1 MHRVVL
7 ITGAARNT
15 GFAVARRFAREG
27 YDVCITS
34 RSAESAEAAALR
46 VGKEFPEIRA
56 LGLPMEQSDLEQVET
71 AFRRVREA
79 FGRLD
84 VFVANAADLAVGY
97 HIYNTTPED
106 WDRIMNVNVRGAFF
120 CCQQAARLMGEGS
133 AIVFISSVHANASI
147 VGRVVY
153 STSKAALGGMMRSL
167 ALELAGQGTRVN
179 SVIAGAI
186 WTDRW
191 AAQTPEETQQRRMK
205 YPMGR
210 ESSPDEIA
218 SAVWFLTDP
227 ENATVTGTELTVDS
241 GISICL
247 LPYEKEWKHD

>member
-1 MHRVVL
+1 M
-7 ITGAARNT
+7 
-15 GFAVARRFAREG
+15 
-27 YDVCITS
+27 
-34 RSAESAEAAALR
+34 
-46 VGKEFPEIRA
+46 
-56 LGLPMEQSDLEQVET
+56 
-71 AFRRVREA
+71 
-79 FGRLD
+79 
-84 VFVANAADLAVGY
+84 ANAADLAVGY

-186 WTDRW
+186 WTGPLGRANSGGNAEAAPEIPCGPRIKPRRDR
-191 AAQTPEETQQRRMK
+191 RRRLV
-205 YPMGR
+205 PVQPG
-210 ESSPDEIA
+210 
-218 SAVWFLTDP
+218 
-227 ENATVTGTELTVDS
+227 
-241 GISICL
+241 
-247 LPYEKEWKHD
+247 